1 MMRSKIRATSGWL
14 VLALVA
20 LSCLQAAAQAP
31 PHPGEPPE
39 LRSRELQVELAS
51 SDSIYLELDPQ
62 ARLLELKLAGIALRT
77 YPLTDVQLRVPRVA
91 FVPVHRPRDW
101 GQRIW
106 TGAKLDPQ
114 RPLNR
119 IEYNPTPAD
128 TVTDTLAT
136 VVKLLLEGLKPIK
149 VPPEYRIR
157 FAGGLTLAVTSPSD
171 SARSSLLSS
180 MRSRMQ
186 DLGDV
191 LANRRLQLRL
201 ALARSDAEHLYRA
214 LPPETRLVVLSGPR
228 PAVEPAGKAKT
239 LAAVRRPPAPSTAN
253 PPETSV
259 VPAGAHPELGGARPE
274 PGSARPEPGG
284 AESTTTRPGSA
295 PGEDTAPPAPP
306 DSAAAEPDSTDSTAS
321 DSVAP
326 GTPP

>member
-1 MMRSKIRATSGWL
+1 MMRSKIRGTSGWL
-14 VLALVA
+14 VLALGA
-20 LSCLQAAAQAP
+20 LSGLQAVAQAP
-31 PHPGEPPE
+31 PSPGEPPE

-62 ARLLELKLAGIALRT
+62 ARLLELKLAGVALRS
-77 YPLTDVQLRVPRVA
+77 YPLQDVQLRVPRLA
-91 FVPVHRPRDW
+91 FVRVHRPRGW
-101 GQRIW
+101 GQRVW
-106 TGAKLDPQ
+106 AGAKLDPK

-157 FAGGLTLAVTSPSD
+157 FEGGLTLAVTSPSD
-171 SARSSLLSS
+171 SARGSPLSS

-201 ALARSDAEHLYRA
+201 ALAPSDAEHLYRA

-228 PAVEPAGKAKT
+228 RAVEPAGKGKT
-239 LAAVRRPPAPSTAN
+239 LAAVRRPPASPTVN
-253 PPETSV
+253 PPAPSV
-259 VPAGAHPELGGARPE
+259 VPAGAVPKLGGVQPK
-274 PGSARPEPGG
+274 PGSAPGG

-306 DSAAAEPDSTDSTAS
+306 DSAAAEPDSTDSTAP